1 MVPPIVARS
10 VVARSIVISWLVTMT
25 MTLLAAQTSRAD
37 TPLHDAA
44 DTISDPTPLARTQ
57 NREPAQS
64 SNQREDNMPALR
76 GLTSL
81 NSKSEQSDNSVESF
95 FQVGSKTSN
104 NTKKSP
110 RYVSLKFAAK
120 TTGDVLF
127 HILDFAGVPM
137 FFRGGTDLDP
147 SLSKSAVTL
156 PPNMSRRA
164 IDAASPGT
172 EQAQSGTPTG
182 TAEDGRS
189 HKIPQSELEGTI
201 YEPKAK
207 DNNQQTK

>member
-1 MVPPIVARS
+1 MVPSLVAPS
-10 VVARSIVISWLVTMT
+10 LVIPCMVAMALMLLV
-25 MTLLAAQTSRAD
+25 AQTAKGD
-37 TPLHDAA
+37 NPLHDAGP
-44 DTISDPTPLARTQ
+44 DTISDRTLIAPMQ
-57 NREPAQS
+57 NSEPVQS
-64 SNQREDNMPALR
+64 SHQSADSIPALR
-76 GLTSL
+76 GLSSL

-95 FQVGSKTSN
+95 FQVSSRASDS
-104 NTKKSP
+104 TKKP
-110 RYVSLKFAAK
+110 MRYASLKFAAK
-120 TTGDVLF
+120 TSGDVLF

-156 PPNMSRRA
+156 SPNMKRRA
-164 IDAASPGT
+164 IDTAGPGL

-182 TAEDGRS
+182 IAEDGRS

-201 YEPKAK
+201 YEPQAK